1 MTEAKPN
8 SPSVPSLA
16 AVAVAIAAVAAGLW
30 FGAGWFRGGAR
41 PMVPTVA
48 TALALAAGTQLPQ
61 PKPLKPFTLIDQ
73 DGRTLTGEGLTGHWT
88 FAAIGYTTCPDVCPM
103 TMATFVALARQIG
116 VAEGTG
122 PRFLLVS
129 VDPVRDTPQRLAQYV
144 RHFNPNFQ
152 GATGTESDLQAL
164 VRDLGALYARVD
176 DPKSALGYTMDHSAS
191 IYLIDPQ
198 GRLAAI
204 FSAPHDPAMMA
215 RDFATLTKG
224 PVAKDQQN
232 NHKT

>member
-1 MTEAKPN
+1 
-8 SPSVPSLA
+8 
-16 AVAVAIAAVAAGLW
+16 
-30 FGAGWFRGGAR
+30 
-41 PMVPTVA
+41 
-48 TALALAAGTQLPQ
+48 LPQ
-61 PKPLKPFTLIDQ
+61 PKPLKPFVLIDQ
-73 DGRTLTGEGLTGHWT
+73 DGRTLTGEGLSGNWT

-122 PRFLLVS
+122 PRFLFIS
-129 VDPVRDTPQRLAQYV
+129 VDPGRDTPERLAQYV
-144 RHFNPNFQ
+144 RHFNPGFQ

-164 VRDLGALYARVD
+164 ARDLGTLYARVD

-224 PVAKDQQN
+224 PVAKNQQN